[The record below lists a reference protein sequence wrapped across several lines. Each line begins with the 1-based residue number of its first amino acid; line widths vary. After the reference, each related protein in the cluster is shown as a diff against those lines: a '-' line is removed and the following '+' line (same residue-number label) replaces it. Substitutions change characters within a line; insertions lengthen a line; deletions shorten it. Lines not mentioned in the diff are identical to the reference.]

1 MRKKHLKYLAYHK
14 IELIMEFELKKAV
27 LILQR
32 TPAVIRNLLIDL
44 PSDWIIKNEGEN
56 TWSPYDIVGHLIHGE
71 RTDWM
76 VRAEIILGS
85 DADKLFEPFD
95 RFAQF
100 ENSRGKSLNQL
111 LDEFEKLRIDN
122 LKRFSEMNPS
132 ETHLASEGIHPEFG
146 PVTLKQLLSTWV
158 VHDLGH
164 ISQIARVMAKQYK
177 TEVGPWLEYI
187 GILKR

>member
-1 MRKKHLKYLAYHK
+1 
-14 IELIMEFELKKAV
+14 MEFELKKAV
-27 LILQR
+27 LVLQR

-44 PSDWIIKNEGEN
+44 PSDWINKNEGEN

-85 DADKLFEPFD
+85 DTNKLFEPFD

-100 ENSRGKSLNQL
+100 ENSRGKSLDQL

-122 LKRFSEMNPS
+122 LKRLSVMNPS
-132 ETHLASEGIHPEFG
+132 RTHLASEGIHPEFG

>member
-1 MRKKHLKYLAYHK
+1 
-14 IELIMEFELKKAV
+14 MEFELKKAI

-44 PSDWIIKNEGEN
+44 PSDWINKNEGEN

-71 RTDWM
+71 TTDWM

-85 DADKLFEPFD
+85 DADKLFESFD

-100 ENSRGKSLNQL
+100 ENSRGKSLDQL

-122 LKRFSEMNPS
+122 LKRLSVMNPS
-132 ETHLASEGIHPEFG
+132 RTHLSSEGIHPEFG

>member
-1 MRKKHLKYLAYHK
+1 
-14 IELIMEFELKKAV
+14 MEFELIKAV

-44 PSDWIIKNEGEN
+44 PSDWINKNEGEN

-71 RTDWM
+71 KTDWM

-100 ENSRGKSLNQL
+100 ENSRGKSLDQL

-122 LKRFSEMNPS
+122 LKRLSVMNPS

-146 PVTLKQLLSTWV
+146 AVTLKQLLSTWV

-177 TEVGPWLEYI
+177 AEVGPWLEYI